1 MYERSISGEV
11 NRLKLMKL
19 WREKDKFKNKNEEL
33 LTSGES
39 TDDGG
44 SAASVV
50 SKHLFHGARI

>member
-1 MYERSISGEV
+1 
-11 NRLKLMKL
+11 MKL

>member
-19 WREKDKFKNKNEEL
+19 WREKDKFKNKKEEL

-44 SAASVV
+44 SSASEV
-50 SKHLFHGARI
+50 SKHLFHGARV